1 MSQSA
6 FLTQFDVDAFAAF
19 AAAGIADA
27 ATYLPRGAATGTQP
41 TRCTVLVDPSVVDF
55 DAEAVG
61 NVSVRRTR
69 VTFQRGEVTPS
80 EGGKVTVD
88 GVTYTL
94 VQREREDSSASAW
107 WVQS

>member
-6 FLTQFDVDAFAAF
+6 FLAAFDASAFAMF
-19 AAAGIADA
+19 ADAGLGDA
-27 ATYLPRGAATGTQP
+27 ATYLPRGAAPGATP
-41 TRCTVLVDPSVVDF
+41 APCTVLVDRNVVDF

-61 NVSVRRTR
+61 NVSLRRTR
-69 VTFQRGEVTPS
+69 VTFQRAEVTPT

-88 GVTYTL
+88 GETFTL

-107 WVQS
+107 WVQA